1 MKKEI
6 FNKKVEKFC
15 INNNLRFS
23 SELIGLQLEK
33 YQYNKYYFYNMNN
46 TIIKGFNSKNDVIEY
61 IRQCDNKK

>member
-33 YQYNKYYFYNMNN
+33 YQYNKYY
-46 TIIKGFNSKNDVIEY
+46 
-61 IRQCDNKK
+61 C